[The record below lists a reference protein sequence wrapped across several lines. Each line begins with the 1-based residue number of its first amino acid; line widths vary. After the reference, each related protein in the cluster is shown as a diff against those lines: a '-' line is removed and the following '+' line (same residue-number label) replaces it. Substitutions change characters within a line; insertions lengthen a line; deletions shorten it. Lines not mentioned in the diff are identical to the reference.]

1 MIDSIQEI
9 AAMIKAAREKKGLSQ
24 RALSAKVGI
33 PQSHIS
39 KIEQGM
45 VDLQTSSLIQIA
57 RALDLELVLVSRTHL
72 SAVQALQNASYS
84 SKAIPMY
91 RLSNEEKDDDS

>member
-1 MIDSIQEI
+1 MIDSIKKI
-9 AAMIKAAREKKGLSQ
+9 VATIKAAREKKGLSQ

-39 KIEQGM
+39 KIEQGV

-57 RALDLELVLVSRTHL
+57 RVLDLELVLVSRDHL
-72 SAVQALQNASYS
+72 SAVQALQKTSAR
-84 SKAIPMY
+84 KTLPAY
-91 RLSNEEKDDDS
+91 RLSDEEGIE